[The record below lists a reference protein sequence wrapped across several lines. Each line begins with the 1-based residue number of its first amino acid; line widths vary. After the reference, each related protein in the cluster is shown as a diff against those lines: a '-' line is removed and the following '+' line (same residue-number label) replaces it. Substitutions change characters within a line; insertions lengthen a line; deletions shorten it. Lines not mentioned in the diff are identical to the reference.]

1 MNLHGIAKGKSFEK
15 TIEHSIPE
23 ELDHAKRLEEAMSSY
38 GIEF

>member
-23 ELDHAKRLEEAMSSY
+23 EQDHAKRLEEAMFAC
-38 GIEF
+38 GIKF